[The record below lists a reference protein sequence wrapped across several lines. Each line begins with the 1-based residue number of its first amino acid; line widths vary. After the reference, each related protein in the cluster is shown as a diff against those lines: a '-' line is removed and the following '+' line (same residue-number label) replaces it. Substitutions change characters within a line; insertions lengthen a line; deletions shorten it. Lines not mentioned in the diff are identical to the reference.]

1 VTMCP
6 AGTTTKEEL
15 SAYSKTKREQ
25 IIAGALKVFLKFG
38 YEGTSMNRVA
48 EEAGVIK
55 QTIYSHF
62 NDKEGLFKAII
73 ESLTLKHFHAQF
85 GESVPFDLPPEMAL
99 RKAADIF
106 ADRQK
111 DPSYIS
117 LMRTVVGE
125 SNRFPELTRLYTN
138 TVIKPGAA
146 MLAAYFGAH
155 PELNLKDPEA
165 TARIYCGSIVNNIMT
180 QEILY
185 GKEILPFD
193 LQRIVDALVELILRS
208 GSGPPTSPAS

>member
-1 VTMCP
+1 
-6 AGTTTKEEL
+6 
-15 SAYSKTKREQ
+15 
-25 IIAGALKVFLKFG
+25 
-38 YEGTSMNRVA
+38 MNRVA

-73 ESLTLKHFHAQF
+73 ESLTLKHFHEQF
-85 GESVPFDLPPEMAL
+85 GENVPFDVPPEVAL
-99 RKAADIF
+99 RQVAEIF

-111 DPSYIS
+111 DSSYIA

-125 SNRFPELTRLYTN
+125 SSRFPELARLYTN
-138 TVIKPGAA
+138 TVIRSGSAK
-146 MLAAYFGAH
+146 LTQYFKAH

-185 GKEILPFD
+185 GKVILPFQ
-193 LQRIVDALVELILRS
+193 LHCIVDALIRDDI
-208 GSGPPTSPAS
+208 ASEKSLMFSI